1 MAEDVLTSSGFVQL
15 PKLNGAGAR
24 LVIQRDSRAGADGS
38 KQDAHHGGY
47 HRIASFSAMPMF
59 WPTALLSPILYLIWC
74 SIEVNLEEED
84 ARMAD
89 VLLSD
94 RTISATDVKKRGIA
108 SFQTDNGSPVAVMKN
123 NRPQYYVVEA
133 GLYAEMM
140 EALEAAEDAELLR
153 LAEARRHQPRMR
165 VSLDDL

>member
-1 MAEDVLTSSGFVQL
+1 
-15 PKLNGAGAR
+15 
-24 LVIQRDSRAGADGS
+24 
-38 KQDAHHGGY
+38 
-47 HRIASFSAMPMF
+47 
-59 WPTALLSPILYLIWC
+59 
-74 SIEVNLEEED
+74 
-84 ARMAD
+84 MAD

-140 EALEAAEDAELLR
+140 AALEAAEDAELVR
-153 LAEARRHQPRMR
+153 LAEARRHQPRVR